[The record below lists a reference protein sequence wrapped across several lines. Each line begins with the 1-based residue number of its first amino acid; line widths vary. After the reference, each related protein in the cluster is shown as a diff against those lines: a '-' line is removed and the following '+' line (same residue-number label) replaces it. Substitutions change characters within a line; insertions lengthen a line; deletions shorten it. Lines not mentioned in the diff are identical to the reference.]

1 MVDKLRTQRL
11 RYLNAKHGPVQ
22 DEVCD
27 EEWFR
32 RRAALLA
39 QTTLPK
45 LVRCQSPE
53 WCLRP
58 VAGHGQT

>member
-32 RRAALLA
+32 RRAALLD
-39 QTTLPK
+39 QSTLPK
-45 LVRCQSPE
+45 LVRYQSPE
-53 WCLRP
+53 GHLRA
-58 VAGHGQT
+58 VAGPGQT